1 MKKKNAREKRIAR
14 EAAQKKARRQKIYLV
29 IIGIG
34 LGFMLLGLIAN
45 LIASYL

>member
-14 EAAQKKARRQKIYLV
+14 EAAQKKARRQKIYLIV
-29 IIGIG
+29 ISVG

-45 LIASYL
+45 LIASYT